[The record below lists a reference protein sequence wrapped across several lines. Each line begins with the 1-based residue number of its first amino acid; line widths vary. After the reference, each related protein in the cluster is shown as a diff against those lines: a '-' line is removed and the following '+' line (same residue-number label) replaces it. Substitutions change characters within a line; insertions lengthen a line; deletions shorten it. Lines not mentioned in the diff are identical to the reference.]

1 MNKSLQLISDDELE
15 NEGIRLKSP
24 NRKSKEKSQK
34 KSMKSERMIYRENLK
49 NTRNNQQKLAERK
62 APILSRHT

>member
-1 MNKSLQLISDDELE
+1 MNKSLQLMSDDELE

-34 KSMKSERMIYRENLK
+34 KSMKSERMIYR
-49 NTRNNQQKLAERK
+49 
-62 APILSRHT
+62 